1 MYQLQQGQFYQ
12 FRSVVPRQGK
22 TDRDESAAAGTS
34 FEYRSCRLGLAARAG
49 IGQSSWEDEFESF
62 HYEGANVNQA
72 EPFRHAETEF
82 DRPPLLRDR
91 SFWGMIITQ
100 FLGAFNDNLYKQMM
114 LLMAIPAAGMA
125 AGAQMD
131 LQGWATLVFSLP
143 FVLFSGYAGYLS
155 DRYSKTPIIVACKV
169 AEILIMLM
177 GLAAFYYYDLFGM
190 AGTWVVLFLMATQ
203 SAFFGPGK
211 YGILPELFRQ
221 QDLPR
226 ANGLMLMTT
235 FLAIIF
241 GVVAAGALKTAL
253 AGGEGG
259 RPQDLAVG
267 MLVCVGIAVA
277 GTLSSLMVRRIPPA
291 QPSARLTVDA
301 LAVSRDIWQLL
312 QRDRTLL
319 GALLVSSLF
328 WMVSGMAAPTV
339 NRLGLDMLGQEEFG
353 ASFLSAFI
361 AFGIMVGAVL
371 AGVLCRRGWSGPCV
385 SMGLSGICVCLFL
398 LGMWTDGDRHLLGF
412 YGSILGLFA
421 LGICAAVFAI
431 PIQVFLQAR
440 PPSTLKGRMIAT
452 MNQANFVGILISGPL
467 YQFFEAVSRWL
478 EWPICSV
485 FWMMML
491 LVVPVAAC
499 YRLNPE
505 DAASSPGSPGEGRG
519 ASA

>member
-1 MYQLQQGQFYQ
+1 M
-12 FRSVVPRQGK
+12 SEPVPSGPL
-22 TDRDESAAAGTS
+22 ENGS
-34 FEYRSCRLGLAARAG
+34 
-49 IGQSSWEDEFESF
+49 
-62 HYEGANVNQA
+62 
-72 EPFRHAETEF
+72 
-82 DRPPLLRDR
+82 DRPPVLRDR

-125 AGAQMD
+125 AGAQTD

-169 AEILIMLM
+169 AEIVIMLL

-190 AGTWVVLFLMATQ
+190 TGTWVVLFLMATQ

-211 YGILPELFRQ
+211 YGILPELFRP

-241 GVVAAGALKTAL
+241 GVVAAGGLKKAL
-253 AGGEGG
+253 AGGEAG
-259 RPQDLAVG
+259 RPQDLAVA

-277 GTLSSLMVRRIPPA
+277 GTLSSLMIRRVPPA
-291 QPSARLTVDA
+291 QPGAKLTIDA
-301 LAVSRDIWQLL
+301 LAISRDVWHLL

-339 NRLGLDMLGQEEFG
+339 NRLGLDMLGQTEFG

-371 AGVLCRRGWSGPCV
+371 AGVLCRRGWSDRCV
-385 SMGLSGICVCLFL
+385 TIGLSGICGCLFL
-398 LGMWTDGDRHLLGF
+398 LGIWMGGNQHLLGF
-412 YGSILGLFA
+412 YGSIVGLFA
-421 LGICAAVFAI
+421 LGVFAAVFAI

-452 MNQANFVGILISGPL
+452 MNQANFIGILISGPL
-467 YQFFEAVSRWL
+467 YQLFEAISRWL

-491 LVVPVAAC
+491 LVAPVAAC
-499 YRLNPE
+499 YRLRS
-505 DAASSPGSPGEGRG
+505 AAQPAAGPADTTPQDGVH
-519 ASA
+519 